1 METREEKLKAFLEE
15 NKDLFWHFDKTKLQ
29 QLSDDVIVEY
39 ILNYGDEISVKNLL
53 EIMGINH
60 VAQVFYKNVSPDR
73 RINYFTPVVH
83 FFDLYFKRHASR
95 NFKHRTV
102 GAPSFGQKIQ

>member
-39 ILNYGDEISVKNLL
+39 ILNYGDEISVKNLF

-60 VAQVFYKNVSPDR
+60 VAQVFYKNTALGR
-73 RINYFTPVVH
+73 RVNYFPRTKH
-83 FFDLYFKRHASR
+83 FFDLYFKKNAQGNIEQRA
-95 NFKHRTV
+95 
-102 GAPSFGQKIQ
+102 A